1 MLGDMKPFRMAG
13 NLYFV
18 GTYKASSHL
27 IDTGDGLIL
36 IDTGYEETADVVI
49 ESVTA
54 LGFDVRDIRY
64 IIHFHGHCD
73 HTDGTPKIVAL
84 SGAETFLCSKDIKY
98 LAGWTP
104 DHDLRDGDVITLGNT
119 QILCLST
126 PGHTEGTTSFFFNV
140 EDGGRTY
147 RAGMFGG
154 AGTNQLKKDFL
165 DSRDCSWLNRGL
177 FYASIERLR
186 KEHVDIFVGN
196 HSWNNHTRENYEL
209 MQTVDYN
216 PFIDDTKWLPFLDLC
231 EQNLQNVI
239 LQDSRDRFVN
249 YAHRGAS
256 EYVPENTMLSFH
268 TGIFMKANGIETD
281 VQMTRDGVLVLFH
294 DDTIKRLTGAE
305 GSVSDY
311 TLEELRQFTFE
322 KNGLQDKIV
331 VFEEF
336 LRTFGWRD
344 LTFAIEIK
352 QRGIEKEIA
361 DMIRRYGVGKKC
373 VVTSFK
379 FDCIEK
385 IKAYAPELRI
395 GWLKKEISAE
405 DEAALLAIG
414 GEEICPFAPTL
425 TGEQVERWHRL
436 GFNVR
441 AWGVSDESVMHSVCD
456 CHADGMTVNFPD
468 KLTAYLAAQ
477 SAE

>member
-18 GTYKASSHL
+18 GTSEAPSHL

-36 IDTGYEETADVVI
+36 IDTGSEETADVVI

-54 LGFDVRDIRY
+54 LGFDIRDVRY
-64 IIHFHGHCD
+64 IIHSHGHCD

-98 LAGWTP
+98 LTGWKP

-154 AGTNQLKKDFL
+154 ADVNQLKKDFL
-165 DSRDCSWLNRGL
+165 DSRNCSWLNRGL
-177 FYASIERLR
+177 FYVSIERLR
-186 KEHVDIFVGN
+186 QEHVDIFVGN
-196 HSWNNHTRENYEL
+196 HARNNHTRENCEL
-209 MQTVDYN
+209 MQAVDRN

-231 EQNLQNVI
+231 EQNLQTVI
-239 LQDSRDRFVN
+239 LQDSRSRFVN

-256 EYVPENTMLSFH
+256 EYAPENTMLSFN

-281 VQMTRDGVLVLFH
+281 VQMTKDGVLVLFH
-294 DDTIKRLTGAE
+294 DDTIQRLTGAD

-322 KNGLQDKIV
+322 KNGLQDKII
-331 VFEEF
+331 VFEDF
-336 LRTFGWRD
+336 LRAFSWRD

-361 DMIRRYGVGKKC
+361 DMIRRYDVGKKC

-395 GWLKKEISAE
+395 GWLKKEITIE

-425 TGEQVERWHRL
+425 TCAQVERWHRM

-441 AWGVSDESVMHSVCD
+441 AWGVSDESVMRSVCES
-456 CHADGMTVNFPD
+456 HADGMTVNFPD